1 VASRLW
7 GALSQPGLSWA
18 RRQPRDDALFSP
30 APAVEEALVSLARAC
45 QMKIPAEAGGEDRDR
60 AGAVRVPY
68 FSLIVRLISV
78 PQLSQT

>member
-30 APAVEEALVSLARAC
+30 APAVEEVLVTTCEGMS
-45 QMKIPAEAGGEDRDR
+45 RDG